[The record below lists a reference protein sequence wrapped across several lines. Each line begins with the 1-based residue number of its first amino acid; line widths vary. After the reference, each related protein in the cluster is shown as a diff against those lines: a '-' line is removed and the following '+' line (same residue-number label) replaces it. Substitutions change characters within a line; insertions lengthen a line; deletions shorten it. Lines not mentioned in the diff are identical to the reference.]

1 MTTPHHIAVHLAV
14 LPPRACPHRPDP
26 PLLLSTHPHMVCCT
40 RRRDFGRCHPSL
52 ASVLGAERTE
62 IIQLDV
68 AEVHMENWP

>member
-1 MTTPHHIAVHLAV
+1 
-14 LPPRACPHRPDP
+14 
-26 PLLLSTHPHMVCCT
+26 MVCCT

-68 AEVHMENWP
+68 AQVHMENWP